1 MCDCCFR
8 SFDLVLLIT
17 VLKGSVQV
25 LLTSAQ
31 LSISGPIVKPRGYV
45 PESNVFPNPTPPP
58 PSSLP
63 MADSHISTSNQTRDP
78 SAIFT
83 AIFEAASNEYKTL
96 TGQDLRTHPL
106 ATELERNND
115 SPDSIM
121 GVFRKQAQA
130 LDKFRKGDDKLM
142 KSLTPIVHIL
152 FTFST
157 TAGADIGL
165 VGLCFFSFSSSLIHI
180 FQPFSPTTVLFAG
193 IGVLLGVS
201 YFSDS
206 LVCILETFL
215 LGGERCYRELRSA
228 YQPLRA
234 HSIIPST
241 YQPLHHSSARTRDDG
256 VAGEDSGPSPL
267 CSCAFNERNEGEA
280 NKCVDL
286 FQIFG
291 FFWLTMAQK
300 SL

>member
-1 MCDCCFR
+1 M
-8 SFDLVLLIT
+8 
-17 VLKGSVQV
+17 G
-25 LLTSAQ
+25 
-31 LSISGPIVKPRGYV
+31 
-45 PESNVFPNPTPPP
+45 
-58 PSSLP
+58 
-63 MADSHISTSNQTRDP
+63 DSHMSASNQTRDP
-78 SAIFT
+78 SAVFT

-115 SPDSIM
+115 SPDSIL

-142 KSLTPIVHIL
+142 RSLTLVVHIL

-165 VGLCFFSFSSSLIHI
+165 VGLCFFSLFR
-180 FQPFSPTTVLFAG
+180 FYNTCFKPFSPTTVLFTG

-201 YFSDS
+201 SS
-206 LVCILETFL
+206 ETLWCAFL
-215 LGGERCYRELRSA
+215 KTFVLGGERYYRELRDA
-228 YQPLRA
+228 HQPLRA

-241 YQPLHHSSARTRDDG
+241 YQPLHNSSARTRNDG
-256 VAGEDSGPSPL
+256 VAGEDSGPSSL
-267 CSCAFNERNEGEA
+267 YSCAFDEGHEGEA